1 MMLQDITGWFSQN
14 TVHPQ
19 GVGLAWSDNPTNP
32 ASWTY
37 HGNIGPGNRPLIL
50 LKKTDYGI
58 FFRPPFQI
66 LFTGLQPLSNG
77 TYSAPVTVLS
87 PTLPWEAYRVDESY
101 VFKRND
107 GKWILTYMGDAGSV
121 TEQVGYATAD
131 NITGPYTKFA
141 GNPCI
146 PFGPPGSFDAGT
158 VADPWVYEYHGVYY
172 IGYTV
177 SSTKLSPWQ
186 TAVATTTDWQTF
198 TKAGSYL
205 FPIAGSGWDAVNS
218 FRGAVTRDRKHLC
231 ISIYRWINLKWELQ
245 LNLSIWTPSDIINNA
260 EASLIFLMVLTEPA
274 LILQSGQLQM
284 AM

>member
-1 MMLQDITGWFSQN
+1 
-14 TVHPQ
+14 
-19 GVGLAWSDNPTNP
+19 
-32 ASWTY
+32 
-37 HGNIGPGNRPLIL
+37 
-50 LKKTDYGI
+50 
-58 FFRPPFQI
+58 
-66 LFTGLQPLSNG
+66 
-77 TYSAPVTVLS
+77 
-87 PTLPWEAYRVDESY
+87 
-101 VFKRND
+101 
-107 GKWILTYMGDAGSV
+107 MGDAGSV

-198 TKAGSYL
+198 TKLGVI

-218 FRGAVTRDRKHLC
+218 FRGAVTRIGNTYVFPYTGGQYKMGIATQPVYMD
-231 ISIYRWINLKWELQ
+231 
-245 LNLSIWTPSDIINNA
+245 PSGYINNP
-260 EASLIFLMVLTEPA
+260 EAVFDFYDGFDGTSLDLTKWTFHNGNVKPDKFKWTE
-274 LILQSGQLQM
+274 LLTLTGFKWRF
-284 AM
+284 